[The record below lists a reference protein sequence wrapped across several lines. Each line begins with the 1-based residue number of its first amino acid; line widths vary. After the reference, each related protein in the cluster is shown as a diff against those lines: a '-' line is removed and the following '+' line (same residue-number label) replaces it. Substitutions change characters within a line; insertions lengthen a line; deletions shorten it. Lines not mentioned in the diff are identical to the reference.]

1 MAGIRSISARIG
13 FKMDTGEMNGDKRLY
28 RNVSVGRI
36 DGTANAGALGEVAGG
51 LRGLLRFPTIL
62 VTLSR
67 TDEIEV

>member
-13 FKMDTGEMNGDKRLY
+13 FKMDTGEMKGDKHLY
-28 RNVSVGRI
+28 RSVSIGRI
-36 DGTANAGALGEVAGG
+36 DGEASAGALGEVAGS
-51 LRGLLRFPTIL
+51 LKGLLRFPAVI